1 MTPREAITRGR
12 TRTAFITGGASGI
25 GNCIA
30 RRLHEEGYSIAIF
43 DREAPENSDRDDG
56 TWLDVAGDVADE
68 QSVTRAVALCVE
80 ALGSIDLLVNSAG
93 VCTVAPAVDTSIED
107 FQRTMRVNVEGTF
120 VCSRAVLPAMIE
132 RREGCI
138 VNMSSWIGRNGQP
151 YFSAYSASKAAVIG
165 LTQAMANEVAA
176 LGVRINALCPGIVV
190 STKMRL
196 DIESAHIRYGLPA
209 TEDRLK
215 RVPIGRAAE
224 PEDIAGMVSFLASDE
239 ARYIV
244 GEAIGVSG
252 GVR

>member
-1 MTPREAITRGR
+1 MEATTRRR

-25 GNCIA
+25 GHCIA
-30 RRLHEEGYSIAIF
+30 RRLHEEGYSIAVF
-43 DREAPENSDRDDG
+43 DREAPKNQGRDDG
-56 TWLDVAGDVADE
+56 KWLNVAGDVADE
-68 QSVTRAVALCVE
+68 QSVSRAVAQCVE
-80 ALGSIDLLVNSAG
+80 ALGPIDLLVNSAG
-93 VCTVAPAVDTSIED
+93 VCTVAPAVDTSIAD

-132 RREGCI
+132 RRDGCI

-165 LTQAMANEVAA
+165 LTQAMANEVAG
-176 LGVRINALCPGIVV
+176 LGVRINALCPGIVA
-190 STKMRL
+190 STKMRA
-196 DIESAHIRYGLPA
+196 DIEAAHARYGLPD
-209 TEDRLK
+209 TENRLK

-244 GEAIGVSG
+244 GEAIGISG